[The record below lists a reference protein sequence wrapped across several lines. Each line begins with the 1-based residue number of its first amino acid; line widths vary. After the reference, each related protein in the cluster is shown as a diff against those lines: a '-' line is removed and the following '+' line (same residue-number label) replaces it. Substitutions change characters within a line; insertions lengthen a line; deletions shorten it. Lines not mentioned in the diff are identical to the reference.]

1 MGIEDLYWADANT
14 WDLFELLAR
23 NLLDTPVV
31 LIGTYRATEV
41 GAHPSQRRR
50 FAELTRLPAVHRIH
64 LSGLD
69 HDSAEFTYQDW
80 YRPVPEL
87 DAEP

>member
-1 MGIEDLYWADANT
+1 VGIEDLYWADANT
-14 WDLFELLAR
+14 WDVFEFLAR

-69 HDSAEFTYQDW
+69 HDSAEIKYQD
-80 YRPVPEL
+80 
-87 DAEP
+87 